1 MILEDKNIDF
11 DLWCTEKSCDQ
22 PTFKYWHMVIR
33 IILLYLAMMKSIRDG
48 DFEDC
53 KSSLFAIMPF
63 FFANDNTHY
72 SRWGTIHLHDMLNL
86 YQNSP
91 SIYDQFISWNLV
103 LHESHRIFSAVA
115 LDQAHE
121 HNNRFV
127 KSDGG
132 VIGITEK
139 KNSSFA
145 LDDFRA
151 SNLLACEVLWRF
163 GEWQYKDFPSWGC
176 PLWTK

>member
-11 DLWCTEKSCDQ
+11 DIWCTEKSSDQ

-72 SRWGTIHLHDMLNL
+72 SRWGTIHLHNMLTL
-86 YQNSP
+86 HQNSP
-91 SIYDQFISWNLV
+91 IIYNGFISGNFV

-132 VIGITEK
+132 VIGITERET
-139 KNSSFA
+139 A
-145 LDDFRA
+145 LLRWMT
-151 SNLLACEVLWRF
+151 SGPQIC
-163 GEWQYKDFPSWGC
+163 
-176 PLWTK
+176 